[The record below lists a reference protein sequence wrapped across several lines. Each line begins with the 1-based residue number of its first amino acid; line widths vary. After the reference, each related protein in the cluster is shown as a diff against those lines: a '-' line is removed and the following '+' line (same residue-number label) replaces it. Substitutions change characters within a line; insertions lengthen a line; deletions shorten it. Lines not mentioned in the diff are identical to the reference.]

1 MFWCL
6 NSTEPSESPCQKGNQ
21 SLAVL
26 RLLVWLTL
34 QLGFEHGEVI
44 RHDEPNLLLRPVTG
58 GIGILDGLTFA
69 LPNDRESQLSEH
81 EVGLSRSL
89 TAAEFLG
96 QQDSTQG
103 VPARQ
108 ADNGFGRVSLPL
120 VQKFVTRRLTER
132 MIETGVEVG

>member
-1 MFWCL
+1 M
-6 NSTEPSESPCQKGNQ
+6 
-21 SLAVL
+21 L

-44 RHDEPNLLLRPVTG
+44 RHDEPNLLIRPVTG

-96 QQDSTQG
+96 QQDSTQE
-103 VPARQ
+103 VPTAL
-108 ADNGFGRVSLPL
+108 GGYPFLS
-120 VQKFVTRRLTER
+120 
-132 MIETGVEVG
+132 

>member
-6 NSTEPSESPCQKGNQ
+6 NSTEPSEPRQKGNQ

-89 TAAEFLG
+89 TAAELLG
-96 QQDSTQG
+96 QQDSTKEYRHAKPTTALG
-103 VPARQ
+103 GYRFPSCR
-108 ADNGFGRVSLPL
+108 SS
-120 VQKFVTRRLTER
+120 
-132 MIETGVEVG
+132 